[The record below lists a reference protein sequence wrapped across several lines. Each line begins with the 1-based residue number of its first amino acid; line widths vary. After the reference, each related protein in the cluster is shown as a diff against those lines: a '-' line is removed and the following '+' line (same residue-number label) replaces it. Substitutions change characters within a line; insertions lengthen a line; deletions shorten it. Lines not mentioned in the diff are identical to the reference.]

1 MPGGIDDTHPGAFSR
16 RLLSWFDRHG
26 RRYLPWSR
34 SRDPYRIWVSE
45 IMLQQTQVTT
55 VIDYYR
61 RFVARFT
68 TVEQLAEADIDDVLH
83 HWTGLGYY
91 ARARNMH
98 KAARMVVQDH
108 GGVFP
113 ADIEEVVQLPGIGRS
128 TAGAILAFTH
138 RQRHPILDGNVK
150 RVLTRLHRIDG
161 WPGKRAVEKRLWVLA
176 DRYTPEA
183 RVDDYTQA
191 IMDLGAGVC
200 LRRNPRCGACPVS
213 GMCEAHRHGDQEAYP
228 ARAPRKVKPV
238 KATGMLLI
246 RNNRGELLLERRP
259 PTGIWGGLWSLP
271 ECDADLPADRRDF
284 GALGLVL
291 ETGSPREAIRHSFT
305 HFHLDI
311 TPIPARVHDVHDA
324 VMDNDRLVWYNLEQ
338 PRALGLAAPVKR
350 LIETL
355 NR

>member
-1 MPGGIDDTHPGAFSR
+1 MTDLDEQRSR
-16 RLLSWFDRHG
+16 ELAARLLSWFDHHG

-61 RFVARFT
+61 RFTARFPS
-68 TVEQLAEADIDDVLH
+68 VYELADAGIDEVLH
-83 HWTGLGYY
+83 CWTGLGYY

-98 KAARMVVQDH
+98 KAARMVVAEH

-113 ADIEEVVQLPGIGRS
+113 ETLEQVMALPGVGRS
-128 TAGAILAFTH
+128 TAGAILAFAH
-138 RQRHPILDGNVK
+138 GQRHAILDGNVK
-150 RVLTRLHRIDG
+150 RVLTRIHRIDG
-161 WPGKRAVEKRLWVLA
+161 WPGRREVEKRLWELA
-176 DRYTPEA
+176 DRYTPQE

-200 LRRNPRCGACPVS
+200 LRRNPRCGACPVA
-213 GMCEAHRHGDQEAYP
+213 GLCEGRMAGDADAYP

-238 KATGMLLI
+238 RATGMLMI
-246 RNNRGELLLERRP
+246 RNDRGEVLLEQRP
-259 PTGIWGGLWSLP
+259 PTGVWGGLWGLP
-271 ECDADLPADRRDF
+271 ECDAGLPADRHEF
-284 GALGLVL
+284 PHLGLAL
-291 ETGSPREAIRHSFT
+291 DTGAPLPVVRHSFT

-311 TPIPARVHDVHDA
+311 TPIPATPGAAREA
-324 VMDNDRLVWYNLEQ
+324 VMDNDGLLWYKPGS

-350 LIETL
+350 LIDTL
-355 NR
+355 S